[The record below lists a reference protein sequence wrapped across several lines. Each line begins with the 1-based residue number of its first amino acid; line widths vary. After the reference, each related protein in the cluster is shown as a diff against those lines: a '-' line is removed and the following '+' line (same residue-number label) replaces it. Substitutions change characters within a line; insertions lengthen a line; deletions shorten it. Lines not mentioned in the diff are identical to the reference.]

1 MKNKKK
7 KKKED
12 EEEEKKGEGKRD
24 TLHVI
29 LRVSLSLNAL
39 VISFNDL
46 TARHGVYD

>member
-1 MKNKKK
+1 MKN

-12 EEEEKKGEGKRD
+12 EEEEKKKKERGN

-29 LRVSLSLNAL
+29 LRVSLSSNAL